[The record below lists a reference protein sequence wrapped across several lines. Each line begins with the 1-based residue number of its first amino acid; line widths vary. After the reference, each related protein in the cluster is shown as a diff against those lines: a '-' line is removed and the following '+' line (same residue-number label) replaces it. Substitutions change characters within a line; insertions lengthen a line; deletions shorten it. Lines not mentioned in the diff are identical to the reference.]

1 MPSDEKI
8 TQDECD
14 KFIEAIDFFKNYL
27 SNECVPLF
35 IFSVSEETG
44 LGMYESI
51 SDVLMAQD
59 KDVVKKHLRL
69 GLQIGND
76 GVKYR
81 CCWWASDID
90 AWDLEQDISPLI
102 NHANADISDAA
113 KTFIQLKN
121 EIA

>member
-14 KFIEAIDFFKNYL
+14 KFIEAINFFKNHQ

-59 KDVVKKHLRL
+59 KEIVKKYLRL
-69 GLQIGND
+69 GLQTGND

-90 AWDLEQDISPLI
+90 AWDLEQEISLLI
-102 NHANADISDAA
+102 NHANEDIRDAA
-113 KTFIQLKN
+113 KAFVQLKS
-121 EIA
+121 EFA